1 MRQSRSLSLCGAI
14 ALICLAGCN
23 DRAAEETT
31 VGEVIDDTTAL
42 EPEAATATAPGAG
55 PAPAVEGRGPAGQG
69 AGTTPGAVPGS
80 NPIIVA
86 TAGAAGPYLAN
97 SAGSA
102 LYFVEGDTDGS
113 KCTGPCTEVWP
124 PFLVGEVA
132 PAASAPLQAG
142 MLGTITR
149 ADGDVQVSYNQ
160 HPLYRYAADA
170 GAGRT
175 AGNDVE
181 DQWGH
186 WHLVGPDG
194 EPVAPEAAPAGES
207 Q

>member
-1 MRQSRSLSLCGAI
+1 MRQSRVLGLCGSI
-14 ALICLAGCN
+14 AMICLAGCS

-31 VGEVIDDTTAL
+31 VGEVIEDTTAL
-42 EPEAATATAPGAG
+42 DPQTTKPGTG
-55 PAPAVEGRGPAGQG
+55 GAPAVEGTGPSVQG
-69 AGTTPGAVPGS
+69 AGTTPGATAGS

-86 TAGAAGPYLAN
+86 TAGAAAPYLAN

-113 KCTGPCTEVWP
+113 KCTGPCTEAWP

-132 PAASAPLQAG
+132 PVATAQLQPG

-149 ADGDVQVSYNQ
+149 ADGSVQVSYNQ

-175 AGNDVE
+175 AGDDVE
-181 DQWGH
+181 DKWGH
-186 WHLVGPDG
+186 WHLIGPDG
-194 EPVAPEAAPAGES
+194 EAVAPAAPVGGS
-207 Q
+207 Y